1 MSILKIKNDMGEY
14 IAVPALIGPQ
24 GPQGE
29 QGEKGPKGDN
39 GINGTNVVVS
49 STEPTDEEVEIWI
62 NTSATSE
69 VEDLQLS
76 VNNLWKT
83 IYPVNSIFTSTENV
97 NPSTFLGG
105 TWELIY
111 SDVERICVGSQ
122 IIYPGA
128 SGSSLVSKTSVI
140 GTYDYELI
148 DGPFVQIE
156 IPEGYHKEYRLS
168 FIGTTNNDTQIICYI
183 NNIETEAVRTYSAN
197 TYRKSTASNYFKQSD
212 ITLATTHGYAKQGVN
227 LYYSI
232 TGTTTSWQFWDV
244 TIHGYIASDEIY
256 YKWKRIS

>member
-1 MSILKIKNDMGEY
+1 MSILKIRDGSDFVS
-14 IAVPALIGPQ
+14 IPALVGPQ
-24 GPQGE
+24 GPK
-29 QGEKGPKGDN
+29 GEKGETGLQGLN
-39 GINGTNVVVS
+39 GRDGTNIEVS
-49 STEPTDEEVEIWI
+49 NTQPVDENVEVWI
-62 NTSATSE
+62 NPSATSE
-69 VEDLQLS
+69 IKDLES
-76 VNNLWKT
+76 SMGNLWKT

-97 NPSTFLGG
+97 NPGTFLGG

-111 SDVERICVGSQ
+111 SDVERIYVGSQ

-168 FIGTTNNDTQIICYI
+168 FIGTTNNDTQITCYI
-183 NNIETEAVRTYSAN
+183 NNIETEAIRTYSAN

-232 TGTTTSWQFWDV
+232 TGTTRAWQFWDV
-244 TIHGYIASDEIY
+244 TIHGYITSDEVY